1 MRLKTSIW
9 KRALSAFLC
18 FVMLL
23 ALMPAFDIAP
33 KAEAATGDG
42 VNYISLPIT
51 IRDFAADG
59 MLFEYNE
66 RGATGQT
73 VSSGTPANAFFH
85 TPTSNRCSWSW
96 PGDSYTR
103 YFATGDAQDYMTIA
117 VNLTRDNSD
126 FAVLRFRTSSKI
138 TGEYGGSNI
147 PVIVQRNNSTK
158 ANKVGPHGD
167 GYFAGP
173 IVDKDAWN
181 ADHSVTWEDYFGQGQ
196 EWQYVFLKLRHDT
209 ATSDNWA
216 GTKDSTV
223 THITIYPKL
232 LQGEYFDFGGI
243 WVFGSADNARA
254 FIKNGYHAGGITYNN
269 ADTLGF
275 GMLLTNEADSF
286 NILKNSAAIGGSTF
300 WNNGAWGDKTQ
311 PSAKN
316 DTLNSGVTQK
326 VQGAIIRSDLVY
338 AELAPNG
345 KPLYTRQAVCFLARY
360 MQKVMKTRW
369 AGANNTLNLGFVQG
383 QELAQL
389 GGTDLAER
397 LRNRAQ
403 NDTTNYEFNTATSK
417 AGISDEVNDMYTDAK
432 ARWLAGE
439 LDDYTDVHN
448 WLDAAFYLLHNTWI
462 DSSKDQKAAGSDGYG
477 MRIDNYHTLN
487 LVQKTSGGK
496 TYYVFNSAY
505 DKASYNAKTGVIQ
518 NTQTSTITGDKG
530 EDGNVLY
537 LRGNVL
543 PKNRFD
549 PLGKSYSNGVG
560 VLGYGLSG
568 DTTHDQLNQVA
579 QWGSY
584 YNTTNYNLSL
594 EGHAKFIYYEDAD
607 QYFTFT
613 GDDDVYLY
621 INGMRVM
628 DMGAAH
634 SISKV
639 TINLKDAAAK
649 CGLVD
654 GQIYD
659 FDFFYMERH
668 GTAANFGIET
678 NIQIVDPAMTTTKT
692 GYQYGTNTGYNG
704 YVDPN
709 EPVTYEFGL
718 ENKGNAPIQDLTF
731 KDEKLGVNL
740 TKTALNLGTETTMA
754 DLSLRHFAADGS
766 LKSEIPIGQLTEAQ
780 LKSALATGLQVNEK
794 ILIYGFKHK
803 ILSGEWET
811 RTVNGVTSN
820 QYYYNQVDCTA
831 ISVVNNSSQRQL
843 FGTSHWV
850 VQKRKY
856 NVKDY
861 HVYEWMGHGVTLSK
875 TELLQQFIDQNIS
888 GFDAAKATIVLSS
901 ASGSTTT
908 SGINPKAKLNS
919 NQSITYTSTKTGVDT
934 FYYKVTSGTVTAVI
948 GVAVYSYDVADNT
961 YVLDYGLSVELNK
974 DHGLMLNDTLNLVV
988 NSHPTTASLFGIS
1001 DATVTAQY
1009 VADGFTTGN
1018 ALAKKYSPSG
1028 SAGSSRIGK
1037 TYGDFVHNGDSLK
1050 YIPLKIMDNTDT
1062 VTAYVR
1068 VLEEG
1073 ATEFSKFTGVDM
1085 YQFVTTV
1092 PASVVYYE
1100 ENFPGITYVESAEN
1114 KWQHLETIDPSTGES
1129 VAGDEQSADQDM
1141 NYGSDPNYTTDKEG
1155 EMQES
1160 TTDQDGTLIDSTMG
1174 GVVEEDVL
1182 QLDTS
1187 NLDQVQ
1193 ADSIDALN
1201 KYLGLGGADSNGTV
1215 NQLVVK
1221 KTAEVMY
1228 FEFTGTGF
1236 EIISRTTAEDYAVI
1250 NVEVY
1255 RVNTVTNDNGKTET
1269 NYTFATRK
1277 PVITESSGGTLY
1289 QIPIISI
1296 TGLERAHYRVVVK
1309 AAGSTANK
1317 TRLFYV
1323 DGIRIYGPLSDSEA
1337 LEYYNPSEYQ
1347 AEIKEIK
1354 QLINDGLV
1362 VYSTFDS
1369 TTQTLAA
1376 GCTLIEDTSGAS
1388 ILTEIG
1394 KGEINKYMALGP
1406 NNELYIHGAN
1416 GISLIAFALTPDP
1429 NTPEPARTIQIG
1441 AHRKS
1446 DDMSCD
1452 TSPIPL
1458 IYGSNHN
1465 SFLECTESNT
1475 YRVSSGTEIY
1485 YTIDPAKLEKHS
1497 SGSYI
1502 VLIGTDMHDLTFN
1515 ALSLTNLKI
1524 SGYTIHNIESVL
1536 TSAYETN
1543 TLNTQPIIQ
1552 NIWAINRAY
1561 IASMLPKDE
1570 EVTEEDMLPVNE
1582 NMTILFAGLRATDV
1596 YSGKYAVLTVKASAT
1611 AETIVITDADG
1622 NEVTLDKCVRKVDG
1636 DVAIFSIMFNVTGN
1650 KGAALNYGIRCFD
1663 ADGLASVN
1671 TESVTVTI
1679 K

>member
-1 MRLKTSIW
+1 
-9 KRALSAFLC
+9 
-18 FVMLL
+18 
-23 ALMPAFDIAP
+23 
-33 KAEAATGDG
+33 
-42 VNYISLPIT
+42 
-51 IRDFAADG
+51 
-59 MLFEYNE
+59 
-66 RGATGQT
+66 
-73 VSSGTPANAFFH
+73 
-85 TPTSNRCSWSW
+85 
-96 PGDSYTR
+96 
-103 YFATGDAQDYMTIA
+103 
-117 VNLTRDNSD
+117 
-126 FAVLRFRTSSKI
+126 
-138 TGEYGGSNI
+138 
-147 PVIVQRNNSTK
+147 
-158 ANKVGPHGD
+158 
-167 GYFAGP
+167 
-173 IVDKDAWN
+173 
-181 ADHSVTWEDYFGQGQ
+181 
-196 EWQYVFLKLRHDT
+196 
-209 ATSDNWA
+209 
-216 GTKDSTV
+216 
-223 THITIYPKL
+223 
-232 LQGEYFDFGGI
+232 
-243 WVFGSADNARA
+243 
-254 FIKNGYHAGGITYNN
+254 
-269 ADTLGF
+269 
-275 GMLLTNEADSF
+275 
-286 NILKNSAAIGGSTF
+286 
-300 WNNGAWGDKTQ
+300 
-311 PSAKN
+311 
-316 DTLNSGVTQK
+316 
-326 VQGAIIRSDLVY
+326 
-338 AELAPNG
+338 
-345 KPLYTRQAVCFLARY
+345 
-360 MQKVMKTRW
+360 
-369 AGANNTLNLGFVQG
+369 
-383 QELAQL
+383 
-389 GGTDLAER
+389 
-397 LRNRAQ
+397 
-403 NDTTNYEFNTATSK
+403 
-417 AGISDEVNDMYTDAK
+417 
-432 ARWLAGE
+432 
-439 LDDYTDVHN
+439 
-448 WLDAAFYLLHNTWI
+448 
-462 DSSKDQKAAGSDGYG
+462 
-477 MRIDNYHTLN
+477 
-487 LVQKTSGGK
+487 
-496 TYYVFNSAY
+496 
-505 DKASYNAKTGVIQ
+505 
-518 NTQTSTITGDKG
+518 
-530 EDGNVLY
+530 
-537 LRGNVL
+537 
-543 PKNRFD
+543 
-549 PLGKSYSNGVG
+549 
-560 VLGYGLSG
+560 
-568 DTTHDQLNQVA
+568 
-579 QWGSY
+579 
-584 YNTTNYNLSL
+584 
-594 EGHAKFIYYEDAD
+594 
-607 QYFTFT
+607 
-613 GDDDVYLY
+613 
-621 INGMRVM
+621 M

-639 TINLKDAAAK
+639 TINLKDAAAR

-704 YVDPN
+704 YVDPD

-803 ILSGEWET
+803 ILSGEWQT

-820 QYYYNQVDCTA
+820 QYYFNQVDCTA
-831 ISVVNNSSQRQL
+831 ISVVNNSSQKQL

-856 NVKDY
+856 DVKDY

-875 TELLQQFIDQNIS
+875 TELLQQLIDQNIS
-888 GFDAAKATIVLSS
+888 GFDASNATIVISS

-908 SGINPKAKLNS
+908 SGINPKAKLNTD
-919 NQSITYTSTKTGVDT
+919 QSITYTSTKTGVDT

-988 NSHPTTASLFGIS
+988 NSYPTTASLLGIS

-1160 TTDQDGTLIDSTMG
+1160 TTGQDGTLINSTMG

-1182 QLDTS
+1182 QLDTTDL
-1187 NLDQVQ
+1187 NKVQ
-1193 ADSIDALN
+1193 ADAIDALN
-1201 KYLGLGGADSNGTV
+1201 QYLGLGGADSNGTV

-1255 RVNTVTNDNGKTET
+1255 RVNTVTNDNGETET

-1277 PVITESSGGTLY
+1277 PVITESTGGTLY

-1296 TGLERAHYRVVVK
+1296 TGLERAHYRVVVS

-1347 AEIKEIK
+1347 AEIIEVKE
-1354 QLINDGLV
+1354 LINDGLV
-1362 VYSTFDS
+1362 VYSDITDTES
-1369 TTQTLAA
+1369 TSFII
-1376 GCTLIEDTSGAS
+1376 GNTLI
-1388 ILTEIG
+1388 L
-1394 KGEINKYMALGP
+1394 
-1406 NNELYIHGAN
+1406 
-1416 GISLIAFALTPDP
+1416 
-1429 NTPEPARTIQIG
+1429 
-1441 AHRKS
+1441 
-1446 DDMSCD
+1446 
-1452 TSPIPL
+1452 
-1458 IYGSNHN
+1458 
-1465 SFLECTESNT
+1465 
-1475 YRVSSGTEIY
+1475 
-1485 YTIDPAKLEKHS
+1485 
-1497 SGSYI
+1497 
-1502 VLIGTDMHDLTFN
+1502 
-1515 ALSLTNLKI
+1515 
-1524 SGYTIHNIESVL
+1524 
-1536 TSAYETN
+1536 
-1543 TLNTQPIIQ
+1543 
-1552 NIWAINRAY
+1552 
-1561 IASMLPKDE
+1561 
-1570 EVTEEDMLPVNE
+1570 
-1582 NMTILFAGLRATDV
+1582 
-1596 YSGKYAVLTVKASAT
+1596 SAT
-1611 AETIVITDADG
+1611 ARTSYAYAGKAFTIVINTDKAAKATGIKVFDDRG
-1622 NEVTLDKCVRKVDG
+1622 NEVVIDRYALNTRQTTRDTHNI
-1636 DVAIFSIMFNVTGN
+1636 IFSVS
-1650 KGAALNYGIRCFD
+1650 AADRGERTYTFYAILP
-1663 ADGLASVN
+1663 DGTLSGD
-1671 TESVTVTI
+1671 SIQLHLTVR
-1679 K
+1679 

>member
-1 MRLKTSIW
+1 MRMKTSIW
-9 KRALSAFLC
+9 KRILSAVLS
-18 FVMLL
+18 FVMIL
-23 ALMPAFDIAP
+23 ALAPVFDITP
-33 KAEAATGDG
+33 EAEAAAGDG

-66 RGATGQT
+66 RGATGTT

-85 TPTSNRCSWSW
+85 TPTSSRRDWQW
-96 PGDSYTR
+96 PGDSYMR

-117 VNLTRDNSD
+117 VNLTRENSD
-126 FAVLRFRTSSKI
+126 FAVLRFRTSSKN

-167 GYFAGP
+167 GYFEGP

-216 GTKDSTV
+216 GTKNSMV

-232 LQGEYFDFGGI
+232 LDGYFDFGGI

-254 FIKNGYHAGGITYNN
+254 FIKNGYHAGGITYHN

-286 NILKNSAAIGGSTF
+286 NILTSSGSIGRSHF
-300 WNNGAWGDKTQ
+300 WNNGAWGDTTQ
-311 PSAKN
+311 PATKN
-316 DTLNSGVTQK
+316 DTLYTGVTQK
-326 VQGAIIRSDLVY
+326 VQGAIIRSNLVY
-338 AELAPNG
+338 DELAANG

-360 MQKVMKTRW
+360 MQTVMKTRW
-369 AGANNTLNLGFVQG
+369 GADNTHNELNLGFVQG
-383 QELAQL
+383 EKLAQL

-403 NDTTNYEFNTATSK
+403 NDNTNYNFHTAATTS
-417 AGISDEVNDMYTDAK
+417 GISDEVNAMYTSAK
-432 ARWLAGE
+432 ERWLAGE
-439 LDDYTDVHN
+439 LDHYTDVHN
-448 WLDAAFYLLHNTWI
+448 WLDAAFYLLHNTWS
-462 DSSKDQKAAGSDGYG
+462 DSSKDQNAAGSDGYG
-477 MRIDNYHTLN
+477 MRINNYHTLN

-496 TYYVFNSAY
+496 SYYVFNSAY
-505 DKASYNAKTGVIQ
+505 DNSSYNAKTGVIQ
-518 NTQTSTITGDKG
+518 NTQTSTITGDVG

-537 LRGNVL
+537 LRGNKL

-584 YNTTNYNLSL
+584 YKTTNYNLSL

-704 YVDPN
+704 YVDPD

-718 ENKGNAPIQDLTF
+718 ENNGNAPIEDLTF
-731 KDEKLGVNL
+731 ADSKLNVSL
-740 TKTALNLGTETTMA
+740 SKSSINLGTETKIT
-754 DLSLRHFAADGS
+754 DLSLRLFAADGS
-766 LKSEIPIGQLTEAQ
+766 LKQDIPAGKLTETK
-780 LKSALATGLQVNEK
+780 LKAVLDTGLDVDEK
-794 ILIYGFKHK
+794 LLIYGFKHK
-803 ILSGEWET
+803 ILASEWET

-820 QYYYNQVDCTA
+820 QYYFNQVDCTA
-831 ISVVNNSSQRQL
+831 ISVVNSSSQRQL

-850 VQKRKY
+850 VQKRQFH
-856 NVKDY
+856 VKNY
-861 HVYEWMGHGVTLSK
+861 HVYEWKGKGVTLTK
-875 TELLQQFIDQNIS
+875 TELLQQLVDQNIN
-888 GFDAAKATIVLSS
+888 GFNASSATIAVCN
-901 ASGSTTT
+901 ASGSTSSTNVNT
-908 SGINPKAKLNS
+908 KAKLNANS
-919 NQSITYTSTKTGVDT
+919 SITYTSTTTGVDT

-974 DHGLMLNDTLNLVV
+974 DHGLMLNDTLNLTV
-988 NSHPTTASLFGIS
+988 NSHPTTAALYGIS
-1001 DATVTAQY
+1001 DAAVTAQY
-1009 VADGFTTGN
+1009 VADGFTTDN

-1062 VTAYVR
+1062 VTAYIR

-1073 ATEFSKFTGVDM
+1073 ATEVSKFTGVDM

-1100 ENFPGITYVESAEN
+1100 ENFPGITYINEGDN
-1114 KWQHLETIDPSTGES
+1114 KWQQLETVDPVTGES

-1141 NYGSDPNYTTDKEG
+1141 NYGSDPNYTTDK
-1155 EMQES
+1155 
-1160 TTDQDGTLIDSTMG
+1160 DGTLIDAALG
-1174 GVVEEDVL
+1174 AVVEEDVL

-1187 NLDQVQ
+1187 DLNQVQ
-1193 ADSIDALN
+1193 ADAIDALN
-1201 KYLGLGGADSNGTV
+1201 EYLGLGGGDSNGTV

-1228 FEFTGTGF
+1228 FEFVGTGF

-1255 RVNTVTNDNGKTET
+1255 RVNTVTTDDGKTET
-1269 NYTFATRK
+1269 NYTFETQK
-1277 PVITESSGGTLY
+1277 PVITESAGGTLY
-1289 QIPIISI
+1289 QIPVISI
-1296 TGLERAHYRVVVK
+1296 TGLERAHYRVVVR

-1323 DGIRIYGPLSDSEA
+1323 DGIRIYGPLSDGEA

-1347 AEIKEIK
+1347 AEILEIK

-1362 VYSTFDS
+1362 IYADISDTDS
-1369 TTQTLAA
+1369 VSFGT
-1376 GCTLIEDTSGAS
+1376 GNTLIEDTTGSGWV
-1388 ILTEIG
+1388 LT
-1394 KGEINKYMALGP
+1394 KVTNLNQYMNLGP
-1406 NNELYIHGAN
+1406 NNELYLN
-1416 GISLIAFALTPDP
+1416 GSEACAVIAFFLTPDP
-1429 NTPEPARTIQIG
+1429 NTPEAARTIQIG

-1446 DDMSCD
+1446 DDPFFD
-1452 TSPIPL
+1452 TSPVSL
-1458 IYGSNHN
+1458 VYGSNDDVIIF
-1465 SFLECTESNT
+1465 STDANT
-1475 YRVSSGTEIY
+1475 YEISSGTEIY
-1485 YTIDPAKLEKHS
+1485 YTINPANLVKDSEGKYL
-1497 SGSYI
+1497 
-1502 VLIGTDMHDLTFN
+1502 VMIGTNSFN
-1515 ALSLTNLKI
+1515 FTTLSLTNLKL
-1524 SGYTIHNIESVL
+1524 SGYTISGLAGIM
-1536 TSAYETN
+1536 TDAYNDN
-1543 TLNTQPIIQ
+1543 TLNTLPLVQ
-1552 NIWAINRAY
+1552 NVWAINRAY
-1561 IASMLPKDE
+1561 IASLLPKDD
-1570 EVTEEDMLPVNE
+1570 EVTEDDMIPVNE
-1582 NMTILFAGLRATDV
+1582 NMSILSAVLRSAEIV
-1596 YSGKYAVLTVKASAT
+1596 SGKYAVLSVKASAA

-1622 NEVTLDKCVRKVDG
+1622 NEVALEKCVRRVDG
-1636 DVAIFSIMFNVTGN
+1636 DVATFSIMFSVTGN
-1650 KGAALNYGIRCFD
+1650 KGAILNFRIRSFD